1 MTLKAR
7 IAALIAAQGPV
18 SVAQYM
24 TMALHD
30 PQGGYYATR
39 DPLGP
44 KKQAKGG
51 DFITAP
57 EVSQM
62 FGEMLGLWLAQAWD
76 EQGRPSRPV
85 LMELGPGRGTLM
97 ADMLRA
103 FKAAPGFLDGLDI
116 VLVEASPHLRR
127 VQEDTLK
134 NCAVP
139 IRWRSTFEAEAGRP
153 LFLVANEF
161 FDALP
166 IRQYV
171 KTPRGWCERMVT
183 VKDGELQFALA
194 PSPAP
199 AALIP
204 ESRAGA
210 PDGGVYE
217 TAPAAIALGEVIAAQ
232 VEAHGGAALL
242 VDYGYAGPGF
252 GETLQAVED
261 HRFADP
267 LAHPGEADLS
277 AHVDFTALGEAG
289 LRGGAGVHGPVGQGA
304 LLTALGIE
312 ARARSLMA
320 RNPASREAL
329 QAALARLTGADAM
342 GTLFKAMAFLPGA
355 AATAPGFDTAG
366 AAHAAA

>member
-1 MTLKAR
+1 MSLKAR

-30 PQGGYYATR
+30 PQAGYYATR
-39 DPLGP
+39 DPFG
-44 KKQAKGG
+44 KSG

-76 EQGRPSRPV
+76 EQGRPSRPL

-103 FKAAPGFLDGLDI
+103 LKAAPDFRKGLDV

-127 VQEDTLK
+127 VQAETLK
-134 NCAVP
+134 DSGASL
-139 IRWRSTFEAEAGRP
+139 RWQGGFEAEAGRP
-153 LFLVANEF
+153 LFLIANEF

-183 VKDGELQFALA
+183 ATAGDLHFALA

-217 TAPAAIALGEVIAAQ
+217 TAPAAAALAEAIAGHI
-232 VEAHGGAALL
+232 EAHGGAALL

-252 GETLQAVED
+252 GETLQAVEG

-304 LLTALGIE
+304 LLTALGIG
-312 ARARSLMA
+312 ARAQGLAA
-320 RNPASREAL
+320 RNPGSREAL
-329 QAALARLTGADAM
+329 AAALARLTDPSAM
-342 GTLFKAMAFLPGA
+342 GALFKAMAFLPGA
-355 AATAPGFDTAG
+355 AATAPGFDMAG